1 MFLSCKTQA
10 FHFRT
15 KLLIP
20 LSMLVCFSVHV
31 MLGRFVDS
39 FSLDKHVADEG
50 P

>member
-10 FHFRT
+10 FHFRADPST
-15 KLLIP
+15 
-20 LSMLVCFSVHV
+20 SMLVCFSVHV

-39 FSLDKHVADEG
+39 FSLDKQHVADGG